1 MIYRTQGEHADYY
14 TTDSVVIPNEYQF
27 QVTLLLSF
35 FSFASLIFQGGGI
48 LKREN
53 LTNTPNGDGHKM
65 VTMTFIWCRCFTR
78 DIKTLIY
85 YTD

>member
-35 FSFASLIFQGGGI
+35 FSFASLIFQGGNI
-48 LKREN
+48 EA
-53 LTNTPNGDGHKM
+53 
-65 VTMTFIWCRCFTR
+65 
-78 DIKTLIY
+78 
-85 YTD
+85 